1 MNKSLV
7 LIRFNLNY
15 SFNKDVKDEAWHNGR
30 FEVFKKTCLKSLKY
44 QDSDQFVSSIFIDKD
59 ITPKYIS
66 DFFENN
72 LDHVFKVKTGSDILK
87 IIKKFKNKKYHIT
100 TRLDSDDMIPKN
112 YFSEMFSK
120 VEGLYGLDSFIYDK
134 TNLVFT
140 NFKDWKM
147 NSYYGKTTAF
157 CSCFSTNDSI
167 SAFTHGH
174 KQIKNTS
181 IPVFKVA
188 GVVGLASVHGR
199 NSSTRVVGSN
209 VGNLKKVKSLFN
221 LE

>member
-15 SFNKDVKDEAWHNGR
+15 SFNKDVKDAAWHDGR
-30 FEVFKKTCLKSLKY
+30 FNTFKTTCLKSLNY
-44 QDSDQFVSSIFIDKD
+44 QDNNQFSSSIFIDRD

-72 LDHVFKVKTGSDILK
+72 LDYVFKVKTGDDILNT
-87 IIKKFKNKKYHIT
+87 IKKFKNNKYYIT
-100 TRLDSDDMIPKN
+100 TRLDSDDMLPNN

-120 VEGLYGLDSFIYDK
+120 AESLYELDSFIYDK
-134 TNLVFT
+134 SDLIFT
-140 NFKDWKM
+140 NFQKWKV

-157 CSCFSTNDSI
+157 CSCFSTNENI
-167 SAFTHGH
+167 NAFTHGH
-174 KQIKNTS
+174 KQIKKTD

-188 GVVGLASVHGR
+188 GIGGLASVHGR
-199 NSSTRVVGSN
+199 NSSTRVVGKD
-209 VGNLKKVKSLFN
+209 VKNLKKIKSLFN
-221 LE
+221 L